1 MPAVELYNQF
11 MPDGGLIP
19 VQMEYMRWQQ
29 YWQRQPAT
37 VKRPDS
43 VVEALGVATVLGTYP
58 SISILLRIFATLP
71 VTTATGERSF
81 SALKY
86 IKNYLRSTMGE
97 ERLNGLAHMYIN
109 RDISLNYEKVVDEFG
124 KFNRRLSFV

>member
-1 MPAVELYNQF
+1 
-11 MPDGGLIP
+11 
-19 VQMEYMRWQQ
+19 MRWQQ

-43 VVEALGVATVLGTYP
+43 VVEALRVAAVLGTYP

-81 SALKY
+81 SGLKY
-86 IKNYLRSTMGE
+86 IKNYLRLTMGE
-97 ERLNGLAHMYIN
+97 LERRNGLAHMYIN
-109 RDISLNYEKVVDEFG
+109 RDISLDYEKVIDEFG
-124 KFNRRLSFV
+124 KSNRRLSFV